1 MTLADGSRLSAPL
14 IAVCEGRG
22 SATRDAAAIPLA
34 RWSYHHG
41 AMIGA
46 FAHAESHENV
56 AYEIFYPSGPFAI
69 LPLNDLPDG
78 RHRSA
83 FVWSV
88 DESDAP
94 AYMRL
99 GPRGYRAEL
108 LRLMGGIL
116 GEVEEIAPRALFPL
130 SFQRA
135 TQITAE
141 RMALVGDS
149 AHAIHPI
156 AGQGFNLGLRD
167 VAALVEILVDGARLG
182 MDLGDAQLLER
193 YSRWRGLD
201 NLSVAAATD
210 INVPGLGDVKL
221 EGATAEAYRNLGGQS
236 RLGLPTALPEKVG
249 DGTVQAFANGTIF
262 AAPAT
267 GAHLVQGEI
276 LKVYTEHGGAA
287 GALGFPTADEAETA
301 GGPMVKG
308 GGWIGEFQ
316 NGSVTWLN
324 DGTGTF
330 SGTVTPK

>member
-1 MTLADGSRLSAPL
+1 MSQ
-14 IAVCEGRG
+14 
-22 SATRDAAAIPLA
+22 AAFVH
-34 RWSYHHG
+34 R
-41 AMIGA
+41 
-46 FAHAESHENV
+46 HA
-56 AYEIFYPSGPFAI
+56 
-69 LPLNDLPDG
+69 
-78 RHRSA
+78 RHRRQRRRVGGGAIGHAATPPAVTATTHPARGHAASA
-83 FVWSV
+83 
-88 DESDAP
+88 
-94 AYMRL
+94 
-99 GPRGYRAEL
+99 
-108 LRLMGGIL
+108 
-116 GEVEEIAPRALFPL
+116 
-130 SFQRA
+130 
-135 TQITAE
+135 
-141 RMALVGDS
+141 
-149 AHAIHPI
+149 
-156 AGQGFNLGLRD
+156 
-167 VAALVEILVDGARLG
+167 
-182 MDLGDAQLLER
+182 MDLAA
-193 YSRWRGLD
+193 SAA
-201 NLSVAAATD
+201 SSAVSSVVAAATD